1 VRRRL
6 LSRKWLALHV
16 LLVVC
21 LVSFSLLGRWQFTR
35 AESVDGTIR
44 NIAYALQWWIFA
56 AFAIFFWWKMLKSD
70 LAEDR
75 GETGTPA
82 PAASA
87 GSGDATGS
95 AGGPASHGSAAGAAM
110 GAAGTG
116 SAGFPG
122 STAWVLPAA
131 SGDGAVVPGADGP
144 GRRADAYAWTSD
156 QILDESDPEDA
167 ELIAYNRYLA
177 QLNERHERARS
188 R

>member
-1 VRRRL
+1 MRRRL

-70 LAEDR
+70 LAEDS
-75 GETGTPA
+75 GETGTSGPA
-82 PAASA
+82 SSA
-87 GSGDATGS
+87 GSREAAGS
-95 AGGPASHGSAAGAAM
+95 AGALASSGSAPGAA
-110 GAAGTG
+110 TSG

-122 STAWVLPAA
+122 SSAWELPAA
-131 SGDGAVVPGADGP
+131 GGDGAVVKGADGSLR
-144 GRRADAYAWTSD
+144 GADAYPPT
-156 QILDESDPEDA
+156 
-167 ELIAYNRYLA
+167 
-177 QLNERHERARS
+177 
-188 R
+188 